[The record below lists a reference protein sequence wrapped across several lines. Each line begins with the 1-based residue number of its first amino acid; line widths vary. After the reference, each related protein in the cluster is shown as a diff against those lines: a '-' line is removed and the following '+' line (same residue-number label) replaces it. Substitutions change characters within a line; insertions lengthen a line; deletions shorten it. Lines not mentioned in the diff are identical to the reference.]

1 MNESFWS
8 KISKCLLVLKKGI
21 LSVKNDS
28 FVIFKPSTV
37 VGVYRGQAYRGH
49 FAIFRKNYLG
59 VYRGHFENDRL
70 PDFLSLMKRRSQ
82 LVDYKT
88 SQFSDILYFTRKFF

>member
-1 MNESFWS
+1 MNEVFFCE
-8 KISKCLLVLKKGI
+8 ISEVLL
-21 LSVKNDS
+21 N
-28 FVIFKPSTV
+28 TV

-88 SQFSDILYFTRKFF
+88 SQFSDILYFTRKNF

>member
-1 MNESFWS
+1 MDSGLGQLLRISFKTWFG
-8 KISKCLLVLKKGI
+8 KIY
-21 LSVKNDS
+21 
-28 FVIFKPSTV
+28 TV

-82 LVDYKT
+82 LIDYKT
-88 SQFSDILYFTRKFF
+88 SHFSDILYFTRKNF